1 MRRLL
6 LSLAAV
12 GLAVPMSVSF
22 PQGDAFAKTQHYR
35 GTTARRHRVC
45 THSAGTAGLVA
56 GGVGGAIVGG
66 KLIGHGAAGP
76 ILGAVGGALG
86 GRAIDRSMTAH
97 RRCRW
102 VYN

>member
-1 MRRLL
+1 MRRILL
-6 LSLAAV
+6 TLAVA
-12 GLAVPMSVSF
+12 GLAVPMAVSF
-22 PQGDAFAKTQHYR
+22 PQGDALAKSQRYH
-35 GTTARRHRVC
+35 GTTRHRHREC

-66 KLIGHGAAGP
+66 ELIGHGAAGP

-102 VYN
+102 VYD